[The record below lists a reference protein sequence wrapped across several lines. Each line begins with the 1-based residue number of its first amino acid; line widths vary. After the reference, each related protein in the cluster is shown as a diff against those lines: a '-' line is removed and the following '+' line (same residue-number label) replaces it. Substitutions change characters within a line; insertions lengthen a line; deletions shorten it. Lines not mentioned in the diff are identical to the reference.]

1 VTTMTNKLVLTATGM
16 LAHEHR
22 GIERVVR
29 VIATIGSDVESCRF
43 VEPSMLADVASFL
56 RAFALQCQKAKE
68 ETMLYPLLEAKCMPR
83 PTYLIASLA
92 AEHSKA
98 ESLSTEL
105 LKNAAIYNSSGGAR
119 KSPLVDT
126 LNDLVTL
133 YRRHLWK
140 EDNVLLPLAA
150 EVLSRAEL
158 DVLYRAFSRMAPAV
172 ALDEL
177 AAGIERQSR
186 YPPSHLGEILI

>member
-1 VTTMTNKLVLTATGM
+1 
-16 LAHEHR
+16 
-22 GIERVVR
+22 
-29 VIATIGSDVESCRF
+29 
-43 VEPSMLADVASFL
+43 
-56 RAFALQCQKAKE
+56 
-68 ETMLYPLLEAKCMPR
+68 
-83 PTYLIASLA
+83 
-92 AEHSKA
+92 
-98 ESLSTEL
+98 
-105 LKNAAIYNSSGGAR
+105 
-119 KSPLVDT
+119 

-186 YPPSHLGEILI
+186 YQPSHLGEILI

>member
-1 VTTMTNKLVLTATGM
+1 VTTTANKLILTATGA

-22 GIERVVR
+22 GIEGVVK
-29 VIATIGSDVESCRF
+29 VIAAIGNDIEGCRF
-43 VEPSMLADVASFL
+43 VDPSTLADVASFL
-56 RAFALQCQKAKE
+56 RAFARQCQKAQE

-98 ESLSTEL
+98 ESLSREL
-105 LKNAAIYNSSGGAR
+105 LKNAAIYNSSGGVR
-119 KSPLVDT
+119 KSPLAGT
-126 LNDLVTL
+126 LSDLVTL

-186 YPPSHLGEILI
+186 YQPSHLGEILI